1 MTGLSVCAIIVTCSA
16 KEREMR
22 TKTIVEGFKNSQ
34 KFRFILTAQSGE
46 NVGMVITVQQMSDH
60 FATSEARAAVW
71 NALMKLSNLRYR
83 ARAEGNKELPT
94 GLVTDANGFR
104 QVQVDLH

>member
-1 MTGLSVCAIIVTCSA
+1 
-16 KEREMR
+16 MR

-46 NVGMVITVQQMSDH
+46 NVGMVITVQQMSDT

-71 NALMKLSNLRYR
+71 NALMKLSHLRYAADR
-83 ARAEGNKELPT
+83 DKEPRPT
-94 GLVTDANGFR
+94 GLVTDAQGFR

>member
-1 MTGLSVCAIIVTCSA
+1 
-16 KEREMR
+16 MR

-46 NVGMVITVQQMSDH
+46 DVGMVISIQQMSDN
-60 FATSEARAAVW
+60 FATRTARLAVW
-71 NALMKLSNLRYR
+71 TALNYLAYQRR
-83 ARAEGNKELPT
+83 VAEVKGEPLPT
-94 GLVTDANGFR
+94 GLVRQADGFR

>member
-1 MTGLSVCAIIVTCSA
+1 
-16 KEREMR
+16 MR

-46 NVGMVITVQQMSDH
+46 NVGMVITVQQMSDT
-60 FATSEARAAVW
+60 FATGDARAAVW
-71 NALMKLSNLRYR
+71 NALIKLNHLRYM
-83 ARAEGNKELPT
+83 AKKDNKTLPNS
-94 GLVTDANGFR
+94 LVTDARGFR